1 VIPAFCLKEQRIV
14 YQAIKQ
20 VKKRYE
26 KNKKQT
32 ASLRLLTKE
41 DDFEERI

>member
-20 VKKRYE
+20 VKKGYE

-32 ASLRLLTKE
+32 VSLRLLTKE
-41 DDFEERI
+41 YDFVEWN